1 VRPPFVREGAPLLV
15 AEHINKSFP
24 LAGGGFWS
32 KARRLVVADDI
43 NLTIHPGETVGLVG
57 SSGSGKSTLARSV
70 VGLIKPDGGRLLF
83 KGTDLLS
90 LDRRA
95 FKPHRRD
102 VQMVFQDP
110 YASLNPRHRVGD
122 IIAQGPIAFGEDPAK
137 ARAQARELLELVGL
151 PASAAERFPHEF
163 SGGQR
168 QRVSIARALAVKPSL
183 LIADEPVSALDA
195 SVQSQVL
202 RLLDDIRARL
212 GLAMLFITHDLR
224 IAAEICDT
232 VGVMQHGRIVE
243 YGPASEVLKNP
254 RDPYTRSLLEAL
266 PGRDW
271 HIPRSFADANA

>member
-1 VRPPFVREGAPLLV
+1 
-15 AEHINKSFP
+15 
-24 LAGGGFWS
+24 
-32 KARRLVVADDI
+32 
-43 NLTIHPGETVGLVG
+43 
-57 SSGSGKSTLARSV
+57 
-70 VGLIKPDGGRLLF
+70 
-83 KGTDLLS
+83 
-90 LDRRA
+90 
-95 FKPHRRD
+95 
-102 VQMVFQDP
+102 
-110 YASLNPRHRVGD
+110 
-122 IIAQGPIAFGEDPAK
+122 
-137 ARAQARELLELVGL
+137 LELVGL